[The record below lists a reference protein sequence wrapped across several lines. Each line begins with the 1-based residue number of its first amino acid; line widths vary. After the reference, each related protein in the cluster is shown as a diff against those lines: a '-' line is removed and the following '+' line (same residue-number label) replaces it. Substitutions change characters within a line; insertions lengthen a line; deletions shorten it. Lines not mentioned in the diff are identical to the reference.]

1 MWHKCQW
8 QREATAYWDGLEHS
22 VGAWFWSKTQ
32 SACKG
37 KKEHFWRQRWALL
50 AEVKIIICQM
60 AHQSVRTEGA
70 AGHCVFYHSCTYGT

>member
-32 SACKG
+32 SACK
-37 KKEHFWRQRWALL
+37 
-50 AEVKIIICQM
+50 VKIIICQM